1 MRLPWRSRPLRGI
14 PAAPPWPS
22 FFPQRSG
29 CLLQTLA
36 CMIFNF
42 LVKPVSP
49 VIYVQKRKIKMLF
62 NINDINHPFSPV
74 FKAMQ
79 EVALTQILKRGS
91 WAAFPLAERMR
102 DFRMSRQDV
111 GESRAAPGMARP
123 GGPAEIL
130 KQ

>member
-14 PAAPPWPS
+14 PAASPWPS

-36 CMIFNF
+36 CMILNF

-79 EVALTQILKRGS
+79 EVALTQLSKRGV
-91 WAAFPLAERMR
+91 L
-102 DFRMSRQDV
+102 
-111 GESRAAPGMARP
+111 
-123 GGPAEIL
+123 GGLPTR
-130 KQ
+130 